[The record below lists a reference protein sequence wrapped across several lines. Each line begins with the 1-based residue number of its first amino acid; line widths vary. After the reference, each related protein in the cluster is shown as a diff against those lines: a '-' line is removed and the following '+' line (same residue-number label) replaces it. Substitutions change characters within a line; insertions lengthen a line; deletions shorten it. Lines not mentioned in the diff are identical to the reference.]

1 MGLFVA
7 IVVSLILSALFSG
20 TEIAYLSANRLVI
33 ELKKNNGSRRAA
45 ILAGFYQ
52 KPSEFLGMLLVGNNI
67 ALVVFTTLM
76 TLPVTHMLQALGI
89 RGGLWLGLLNTV
101 IITIVVLIFGEF
113 LPKTLFRLFA
123 DQILFALAWPLKIIN
138 TILALP
144 AKIMTG
150 TAEGL
155 LRLLFKTP
163 PEDTTDIFTRLDLE
177 NFIKSTRPDSKEE
190 IDTEIFE
197 KALHLREVRVN
208 KCMVPRPEVVGID
221 VNEPVEELVKLF
233 RKSKH
238 SRIIVYDGDIDH
250 VLGYVHHQKLW
261 EKPRSIRQVVM
272 DMPFVPETMRVLDLL
287 EIFIKNHQ
295 SIACVV
301 DEFGSVAGITTLEDL
316 LEEIFGEIEDEHD
329 VEEYV
334 EEALGPG
341 VYRFSGRLELDY
353 LSEKY
358 ADLHFPEGDYHT
370 LSGYLVMTT
379 GRIPDEG
386 EVIELGDYRF
396 LVEKVSDT
404 KIEVIR
410 IEKLHPEH
418 QPEAQ

>member
-7 IVVSLILSALFSG
+7 IALSLLFSALFSG

-45 ILAGFYQ
+45 ILAGFYK

-67 ALVVFTTLM
+67 ALVTFTTLM
-76 TLPVTHMLQALGI
+76 TLPVTSMLEAFGI
-89 RGGLWLGLLNTV
+89 RGELWLGLLNTV
-101 IITIVVLIFGEF
+101 IITVVVLIFGEF

-123 DQILFALAWPLKIIN
+123 DQVLFALAWPLKIIN
-138 TILALP
+138 TLLVLP

-155 LRLLFKTP
+155 LRLLFKAP

-177 NFIKSTRPDSKEE
+177 NFIKSTRADSDEE

-197 KALHLREVRVN
+197 KALHLREVRVI
-208 KCMVPRPEVVGID
+208 KCMVPRPEIVGID
-221 VNEPVEELVKLF
+221 VNEPVTALVKLF
-233 RKSKH
+233 RQSKH
-238 SRIIVYDGDIDH
+238 SRIIVYEGDIDQ

-261 EKPRSIRQVVM
+261 ERPRTIREVVM

-287 EIFIKNHQ
+287 NIFIKNHQ

-301 DEFGSVAGITTLEDL
+301 DEFGSVAGILTLEDV

-329 VEEYV
+329 REERVEEKL
-334 EEALGPG
+334 APG
-341 VYRFSGRLELDY
+341 KYRLSGRLELDY

-358 ADLHFPEGDYHT
+358 GELEFPQGEYHT

-379 GRIPDEG
+379 GKIPQEG
-386 EVIELGDYRF
+386 EVIDLGDYRF
-396 LVEKVSDT
+396 TIDKVSDT
-404 KIEVIR
+404 KIEIVR
-410 IEKLHPEH
+410 IEKLHPQAED
-418 QPEAQ
+418 